1 MPIFGDRQPRSNE
14 TLAREAVIG
23 QLGWVEKHGVEAT
36 MGAGFGPGSMLPEFM
51 LLSLPVLKSG
61 CVKEAGWVGR
71 SISIELGGN
80 LYPRGLVGRADAGG
94 GGGAPGKGAISC
106 WCSRPPF
113 FAMCLGFQV
122 LTP

>member
-36 MGAGFGPGSMLPEFM
+36 LGAGFGPGSMLPEFM

-94 GGGAPGKGAISC
+94 GGGLPLGGGLSVAGAPAPRFLRCGCGYRC
-106 WCSRPPF
+106 
-113 FAMCLGFQV
+113 
-122 LTP
+122 